1 MIADAAQLATDA
13 LTAEQQAFLQALARV
28 AIYLPRN
35 FDADLGRAEGFS
47 MSEYS
52 VLMDLSEAPG
62 SRLRMGDLA
71 AQTALSP
78 GAVTRIVKVL
88 EAKGLAERQPSALDG
103 RGQDAVLTE
112 VGRLRLDKIRP
123 AHVEGARLRVFD
135 KLAGADLA
143 VCTDVLNRIG
153 QDNSPPK

>member
-1 MIADAAQLATDA
+1 MVADDAQVATES

-35 FDADLGRAEGFS
+35 FDADLGRAEGFP

-78 GAVTRIVKVL
+78 GAVTRVVKVL
-88 EAKGLAERQPSALDG
+88 EAKGLAKRQTSADDG

-112 VGRLRLDKIRP
+112 LGRLRLDKIRP
-123 AHVEGARLRVFD
+123 AHVAGARLRVFD
-135 KLAGADLA
+135 KVAGADLA
-143 VCTDVLNRIG
+143 PCTELLNRIC
-153 QDNSPPK
+153 QDD

>member
-1 MIADAAQLATDA
+1 MIADDSQPAPGP
-13 LTAEQQAFLQALARV
+13 LTAEQDAFLQALARV
-28 AIYLPRN
+28 VIYLPRN

-52 VLMDLSEAPG
+52 VLMHVSEAPG
-62 SRLRMGDLA
+62 RRLRMGDLA
-71 AQTALSP
+71 AHTALSP

-112 VGRLRLDKIRP
+112 HGGLRLDQVRP
-123 AHVEGARLRVFD
+123 AHVASARLRVFD

-143 VCTDVLNRIG
+143 ACTEVLNRIG
-153 QDNSPPK
+153 QEH